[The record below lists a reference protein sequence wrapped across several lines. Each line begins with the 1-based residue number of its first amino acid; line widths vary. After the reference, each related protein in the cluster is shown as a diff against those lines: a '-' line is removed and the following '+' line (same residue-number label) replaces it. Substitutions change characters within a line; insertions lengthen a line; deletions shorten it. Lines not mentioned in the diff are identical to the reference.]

1 MTASSV
7 VRWKLEQ
14 LGCTPTQCRPDRASA
29 SARHEVGPGAELS
42 EVMLRRVNATT
53 MIDTPATMSSTDS
66 ISRPTFLTRGLIDA
80 GEFVRLKADQL
91 GH

>member
-1 MTASSV
+1 
-7 VRWKLEQ
+7 
-14 LGCTPTQCRPDRASA
+14 
-29 SARHEVGPGAELS
+29 
-42 EVMLRRVNATT
+42 MLRRVNATT